1 MKALLEVWAESV
13 RALADT
19 PLLPLTNWLDYN
31 LYPRLLNKEFSV
43 LSGEENPEV
52 SQFYKDNNIEISNL
66 NSSYLIA
73 HLIVHVKLFIR
84 SIRRQN

>member
-19 PLLPLTNWLDYN
+19 PLLPLTNWLDYD

-52 SQFYKDNNIEISNL
+52 SQFYKDNNIEISN
-66 NSSYLIA
+66 
-73 HLIVHVKLFIR
+73 FE
-84 SIRRQN
+84 